1 MKTAAI
7 FFCAIVLCVHAIS
20 DDEVRRQ
27 WQEFQETYH
36 KSYRSPVETRKR
48 FTIFKQHLEE
58 IEAHNKLYDE
68 GKVTWKEGVNK
79 FADWTEDELK
89 EYINRGLLNGDV
101 TVRSMPTEDQEIQ
114 RKWNEFQK
122 TYGKSYRSPVEAK
135 KRFEIFKKNVIRIE
149 EHNKLYEQGLVSDKE
164 AINQFADWTEE
175 EFEAY
180 EKRGIIPEETAP
192 SSEDVEIERKWSEFQ
207 KTYKKSYRSPVEA
220 KKRFEIFKKNVIRIE
235 EHNDLYEQGLVSDK
249 EGINQFSDWTE
260 EEFEAYEKR
269 GIIPKETVLS
279 SEDAEIQR
287 KWNEFQKTYKKSYRS
302 TVEAK
307 KRFEIFKKNVIRIEE
322 HNDLYEQG
330 LVSDKQGINKFADL
344 TEEEFQDYVKKGLI
358 LKDSTVRDS
367 DDEDMMRRFK
377 DFQKKYNK
385 SYKSAAEEKKR
396 FEIFKENV
404 RKIDEHNAQYYEG
417 KTTFLQEVNQFSDW
431 THQEMIDW
439 LIGH

>member
-207 KTYKKSYRSPVEA
+207 KTYKKSYRS
-220 KKRFEIFKKNVIRIE
+220 
-235 EHNDLYEQGLVSDK
+235 
-249 EGINQFSDWTE
+249 
-260 EEFEAYEKR
+260 
-269 GIIPKETVLS
+269 
-279 SEDAEIQR
+279 
-287 KWNEFQKTYKKSYRS
+287 